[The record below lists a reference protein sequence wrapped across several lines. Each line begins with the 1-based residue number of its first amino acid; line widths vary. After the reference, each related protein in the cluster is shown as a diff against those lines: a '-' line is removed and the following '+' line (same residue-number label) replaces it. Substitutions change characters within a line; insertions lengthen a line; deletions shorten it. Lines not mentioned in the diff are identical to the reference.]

1 MKHYKRRTLM
11 QKLINQKKKKKNI
24 GAAMCVASLKES
36 IN

>member
-11 QKLINQKKKKKNI
+11 QKLIKPKKKKKKK
-24 GAAMCVASLKES
+24 GASMCVASLKES